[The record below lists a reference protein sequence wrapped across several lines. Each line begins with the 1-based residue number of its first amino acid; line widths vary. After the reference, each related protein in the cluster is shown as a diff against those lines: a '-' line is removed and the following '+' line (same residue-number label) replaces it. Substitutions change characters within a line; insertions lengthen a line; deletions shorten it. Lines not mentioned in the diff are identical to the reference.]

1 MGALSRQRILL
12 VSKFYRR
19 GGGDCV
25 HLLALE
31 RLLRAKGHEVA
42 VLTMSHPD
50 NLPLPADS
58 FEVQQVVIDGAPVQK
73 IRAAARVLG
82 GGGVVAVARRAMREF
97 RPDIVHLHNI
107 HSYLSPAVAVEAHK
121 AGARVVWTLHDY
133 KLVCPAYSFRRDGEV
148 CERCLENLHSVVTT
162 KCMKGSLTASVL
174 AYVEARRWNRKLI
187 ESVTDA
193 FVCPSAFMCKK
204 MIRGGFSESKLH
216 VLSNFLPDEMSEYA
230 PGARSGVC
238 YVGRLSAEKGVK
250 TLLEVASGSSW
261 QLTVAGDGPERLRL
275 ESKYAACDNI
285 RFVGN
290 LAAEEVQSLLRRSQL
305 SVVPSE
311 CYDNNPLAAIESLCA
326 GTPVVG
332 AAIGG
337 IPELIGEGNGAL
349 FTPGDSAS
357 LAESVEGMLARDFD
371 YSAIAAES
379 RHRFS
384 ADSYYDALRGIY
396 VGKNGLL

>member
-1 MGALSRQRILL
+1 MGALSGLRILL

-31 RLLRAKGHEVA
+31 RLLRSKGHEVA

-50 NLPLPADS
+50 NLPLPPGS
-58 FEVQQVVIDGAPVQK
+58 FEVPRVMIDGTPVQK
-73 IRAAARVLG
+73 VRAAARVLG

-97 RPDIVHLHNI
+97 RPDIVHIHNI

-133 KLVCPAYSFRRDGEV
+133 KLVCPAYSFRRGGEV
-148 CERCLENLHSVVTT
+148 CERCLENPRSVVTT
-162 KCMKGSLTASVL
+162 KCMKGSLAASVL
-174 AYVEARRWNRKLI
+174 AYVEARRWNRKSI
-187 ESVTDA
+187 ENVTDA
-193 FVCPSAFMCKK
+193 FICPSAFMREK

-230 PGARSGVC
+230 PGTRSGVC
-238 YVGRLSAEKGVK
+238 YVGRLSAEKGVR

-261 QLTVAGDGPERLRL
+261 QLAVAGDGPERKCL
-275 ESKYAACDNI
+275 ESIYAACENI

-290 LAAEEVQSLLRRSQL
+290 LSVSEVHSLLRRSRL

-311 CYDNNPLAAIESLCA
+311 CYDNNPLAAIESLCV

-349 FTPGDSAS
+349 FTPGDSVS
-357 LAESVEGMLARDFD
+357 LAEAIGGMLARDFD

-379 RHRFS
+379 RRRFS
-384 ADSYYDALRGIY
+384 ADSYYDALQSIY
-396 VGKNGLL
+396 LEKNGLL